1 MSTLEFTCTGADT
14 RRFAAAPTI
23 DLHTR
28 ITDSSGSGVHTIVLQ
43 CLVRIQPRRR
53 RYSDAEAEGLRDVF
67 GETGEWART
76 MQALTLA
83 NTSVIVPAFTGATD
97 VDVPL
102 PCSYDFEVAAAKYL
116 HALGDGDVPL
126 LVQFSGTVFRKA
138 PQGFTVEQVPWD
150 LEAEHPL
157 PVAVWRR
164 TMDHYFPAG
173 GWIRAHRDTVDA
185 LQSFKS
191 RNALPT
197 WDDALMRL
205 LDKAGEARDDL

>member
-1 MSTLEFTCTGADT
+1 MSTLAFTCTGADP

-28 ITDSSGSGVHTIVLQ
+28 ITDSAGGRVHTIVLQ
-43 CLVRIQPRRR
+43 CLVRIQPRKRR
-53 RYSDAEAEGLRDVF
+53 HTRAEAQALRDLF
-67 GETGEWART
+67 GGTGEWAGT
-76 MQALTLA
+76 MHALTLA
-83 NTSVIVPAFTGATD
+83 NTSVIVPAFTGAAD

-102 PCSYDFEVAAAKYL
+102 PCSYDFEVAAAQYL
-116 HALGDGDVPL
+116 HALGDGEVPL

-138 PQGFTVEQVPWD
+138 EQGFTVEQVPWD
-150 LEAEHPL
+150 LEAEYRL
-157 PVAVWRR
+157 PVAVWRD

-173 GWIRAHRDTVDA
+173 GWIRAHRDTIEA
-185 LQSFKS
+185 LRAFKS

-205 LDKAGEARDDL
+205 LDKAGEAADEL